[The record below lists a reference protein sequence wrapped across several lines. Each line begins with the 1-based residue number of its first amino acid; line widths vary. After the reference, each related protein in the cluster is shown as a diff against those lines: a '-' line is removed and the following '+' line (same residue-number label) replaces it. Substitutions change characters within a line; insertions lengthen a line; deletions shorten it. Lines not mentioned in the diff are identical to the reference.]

1 MIPIDTQFILALIIA
16 SFVGAVAG
24 FLGTL
29 MLAKRMT
36 LVGGPLGHLTLPGIA
51 LALLYG
57 FDIFLGALIFVLIG
71 VLFIW
76 YFEKKTKLPMEAL
89 TAIIFPFSMAVAF
102 LLLPEE
108 ETIQAL
114 IGDISQITP
123 FAVITTVSLSIII
136 FLVIK
141 KIYKKMVFVGISE
154 DLAKVEG
161 IDIQKYNLIY
171 LFCIALVVAISVRV
185 VGGLM
190 TVAIMA
196 IPASTSRNLSK
207 NLFQYAYGG
216 MVFGVLSSI
225 LGVFV
230 FKFANIP
237 AGPAIIIVSTIFF
250 LISFVLRSFRNA
262 QI

>member
-1 MIPIDTQFILALIIA
+1 MTSIDTQFVLALTIA
-16 SFVGAVAG
+16 GFVGAVAG

-29 MLAKRMT
+29 MLTKRMT

-57 FDIFLGALIFVLIG
+57 FDVFLGALLFVFIG
-71 VLFIW
+71 ILFIW
-76 YFEKKTKLPMEAL
+76 YFGKKTKLPMETL
-89 TAIIFPFSMAVAF
+89 TAIIFPFSVATAF
-102 LLLPEE
+102 LFLPEE

-114 IGDISQITP
+114 IGDVSQITP
-123 FAVITTVSLSIII
+123 FAVVITVSLSLIT
-136 FLVIK
+136 FWVIK
-141 KIYKKMVFVGISE
+141 RIYKKLVFIGISE

-161 IDIQKYNLIY
+161 INIQKYNLIY
-171 LFCIALVVAISVRV
+171 LVCIALVVAISIRV

-216 MVFGVLSSI
+216 LFFGVLASI
-225 LGVFV
+225 LGIFV
-230 FKFANIP
+230 FRFINIP
-237 AGPAIIIVSTIFF
+237 AGPAIIIVSVIFF
-250 LISFVLRSFRNA
+250 LISFILRNVKFA
-262 QI
+262 T